1 MIATTFQ
8 MSNSPAW
15 RKAASPMS
23 VHVAML
29 AQQAGFRD
37 EPAQTDVMVYHQPAS
52 DVPVPASWRPSNPMP
67 LDAVDVHCEARE
79 VMDYDDETLG
89 WESAGVSL
97 SRLTHLERHTS
108 PQRIADRRRAERFHI
123 SLMII
128 CGAVTCTVAGWIA
141 LL

>member
-1 MIATTFQ
+1 MIATVFQ
-8 MSNSPAW
+8 MSNSSAM
-15 RKAASPMS
+15 RKTAGPMS

-29 AQQAGFRD
+29 AQQAAFRD
-37 EPAQTDVMVYHQPAS
+37 EPAQTDVMVYHQPGS
-52 DVPVPASWRPSNPMP
+52 DVPVPASWRPSAAMP
-67 LDAVDVHCEARE
+67 LTSVDLECSPRE
-79 VMDYDDETLG
+79 VMDYDDQTLG

-108 PQRIADRRRAERFHI
+108 PQRIADRRRAERFHT

-128 CGAVTCTVAGWIA
+128 CGAVTCTVAAWLA

>member
-1 MIATTFQ
+1 MIATAFQ
-8 MSNSPAW
+8 MSNSAAM
-15 RKAASPMS
+15 RKTASPMPL
-23 VHVAML
+23 HVAML
-29 AQQAGFRD
+29 AQQAAFRE
-37 EPAQTDVMVYHQPAS
+37 EPTQTDVMVYHQPAS

-67 LDAVDVHCEARE
+67 LDSVDVECSPREA
-79 VMDYDDETLG
+79 MDYDDQTLG